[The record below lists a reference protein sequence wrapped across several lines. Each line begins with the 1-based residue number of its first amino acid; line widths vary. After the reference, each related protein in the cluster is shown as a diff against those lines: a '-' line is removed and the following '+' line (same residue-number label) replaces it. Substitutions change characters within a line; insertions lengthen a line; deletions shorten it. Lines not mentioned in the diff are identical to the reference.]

1 MVKSVVGERK
11 KLREGNGDG
20 RKMEQEK
27 DAEAT
32 FGPKPGL
39 PTPIDT

>member
-1 MVKSVVGERK
+1 MVKSTVGERK
-11 KLREGNGDG
+11 KWREGNGDG
-20 RKMEQEK
+20 RKTT
-27 DAEAT
+27 EAV